1 MAEPFKNI
9 FSPTM
14 VEGLGGHLARVT
26 DQFDRDQFQQL
37 ALDGLDQLELKARS
51 EQFSHAIET
60 AMAGSFED
68 TVGAMIA
75 ALHPESEAEGWD
87 MRVDEKGVAGFAVM
101 TFTSYVARNG
111 LDKPEFSLDAL
122 AEMTKRFSSEFD
134 VRPFYRD
141 HRELTLTKT
150 HEWARSSNVHVRR
163 LATEGCRPRLPW
175 GIRLHDFVADPS
187 PILPILETLRD
198 DPSEYVRRSVA
209 NNLNDIAKD
218 HADLVAGIAL
228 NWLKSASSDR
238 KRLVKHACRSLIKD
252 GHAGALAAFGFGPPD
267 LVDCALTINSDA
279 ITVGDDLEMTLRLTG
294 GNKPQKLLVDY
305 VLHFMRANGRLSP
318 KVFKWSEI
326 SLKAGESRVLTKT
339 HAYRKVTTRKD
350 YPGKQRVTTQVNGV
364 DMGGRGFE
372 LTL

>member
-9 FSPTM
+9 FSPAM
-14 VEGLGGHLARVT
+14 VDGLGEHLARVS
-26 DQFDRDQFQQL
+26 DQFDRAQFQER
-37 ALDGLDQLELKARS
+37 ALNGLEQLELKERS
-51 EQFSHAIET
+51 EQFSHAIEA
-60 AMAGSFED
+60 AMSGSFED

-75 ALHPESEAEGWD
+75 ALHPESEAESWD
-87 MRVDEKGVAGFAVM
+87 MRVDDKGVAGFAVM
-101 TFTSYVARNG
+101 TFTSFVARNG
-111 LDKPEFSLDAL
+111 LDKPNFSLDAL
-122 AEMTKRFSSEFD
+122 SEMTKRFSSEFD

-141 HRELTLTKT
+141 HGELTLAKT

-163 LATEGCRPRLPW
+163 LASEGSRPRLPW

-218 HADLVAGIAL
+218 HPDLVADIASD
-228 NWLKSASSDR
+228 WLKSTSTER
-238 KRLVKHACRSLIKD
+238 KRLVKHACRSLIKA
-252 GHAGALAAFGFGPPD
+252 GHPGALAAFGFGAPELTECD
-267 LVDCALTINSDA
+267 LAIGSDKV
-279 ITVGDDLEMTLRLTG
+279 TVGDDLEMTLSLKAG
-294 GNKPQKLLVDY
+294 PKPQKLLCDY
-305 VLHFMRANGRLSP
+305 VLHFMRANGKPSA

-326 SLKAGESRVLTKT
+326 TLKAGESRVLTKK

-350 YPGKQRVTTQVNGV
+350 YPGMQMVTVQVNGV
-364 DMGGRGFE
+364 DMGGPAFE

>member
-9 FSPTM
+9 FSPAM
-14 VEGLGGHLARVT
+14 VDGLGEHLARVS
-26 DQFDRDQFQQL
+26 DQFDRAQFQER
-37 ALDGLDQLELKARS
+37 ALNGLEQLELKERS
-51 EQFSHAIET
+51 EQFSHAIEA
-60 AMAGSFED
+60 AMSGSFED

-75 ALHPESEAEGWD
+75 ALHPESEAESWD
-87 MRVDEKGVAGFAVM
+87 MRVDDKGVAGFAVM
-101 TFTSYVARNG
+101 TFTSFVARNG
-111 LDKPEFSLDAL
+111 LDKPNFSLDAL
-122 AEMTKRFSSEFD
+122 SEMTKRFSSEFD

-141 HRELTLTKT
+141 HGELTLTKT

-163 LATEGCRPRLPW
+163 LASEGSRPRLPW

-218 HADLVAGIAL
+218 HPDLVADIASD
-228 NWLKSASSDR
+228 WLKSTSTER
-238 KRLVKHACRSLIKD
+238 KRLVKHACRSLIKA
-252 GHAGALAAFGFGPPD
+252 GHPGALAAFGFGAPELTECD
-267 LVDCALTINSDA
+267 LAIGSDKV
-279 ITVGDDLEMTLRLTG
+279 TVGDDLEMTLSLKAG
-294 GNKPQKLLVDY
+294 PKPQKLLCDY
-305 VLHFMRANGRLSP
+305 VLHFMRANGKLSA

-326 SLKAGESRVLTKT
+326 TLKAGESRVLTKK

-350 YPGKQRVTTQVNGV
+350 YPGMQMVTVQVNGV
-364 DMGGRGFE
+364 DMGGPAFE